1 MVGLRTTMLA
11 LGDHLVRRND
21 SLATCLTPARSIL
34 HTAGEPVMER
44 EKQDLRYGYVE
55 AEMSCMM
62 NGNIWVY
69 HQIFRTRLSGCT

>member
-21 SLATCLTPARSIL
+21 SLATCLTSARSVL

-62 NGNIWVY
+62 NVNIRVY
-69 HQIFRTRLSGCT
+69 H